1 MKNVLKPLAK
11 SVLIP
16 LELTAAGS
24 TADATIHKKM
34 FGLGTTILAF
44 SNDDLNDIMKI
55 IKFFEKSGL
64 L

>member
-24 TADATIHKKM
+24 PTDATIHKKM
-34 FGLGTTILAF
+34 FGLGTKILAF